1 MRSRIKTIKKIIANE
16 EKTLMKSLEDYQ
28 TQIVELESEN
38 RDIDNRLKERDK
50 VITKNFLLLLS
61 YFMNDD

>member
-1 MRSRIKTIKKIIANE
+1 
-16 EKTLMKSLEDYQ
+16 MKSLEDYQ